1 MRLMCNEYTQRKLG
15 VDAQLCV
22 STEKTNQKLMKN
34 AITILLL
41 LFFLNLSFSQKKQD
55 FTVKSLNGKIE
66 VKINVD
72 DKISWTILHEKDVIL
87 APSEMSM
94 TLDENI
100 VLGKNTV
107 VLNSKKETVNTSF
120 ETPLYKKKSVQN
132 NYNQLTLNFKN
143 DFSIEYR
150 VFDDG
155 AAYRFITKK
164 KKDITVK
171 SEEVVLNFDQDYNTL
186 MPYVRDLRNPKDA
199 FISSFESHYENK
211 KISEFKKDTLAFLPF
226 LIDYKNH
233 KKAVFLEANLE
244 DYAGLFVTNNKNNS
258 GFESRFSKYPLKETN
273 GGFNYLNKLITERAD
288 YLVKTKGT
296 RTFPWRAIVISEN
309 DADLANNDMV
319 QKLAEPSK
327 IKDVSWIKPGKVA
340 WDWWNDWNIYNVDF
354 KAGINTQ
361 TYKYYIDFA
370 SKNKVEYVVLDEG
383 WSVETDIMK
392 HNPNVDLEA
401 LIAYAK
407 DRNVGIILWA
417 SWMAIHDKTEAVFD
431 NYAKLGIKGFKVD
444 FIDRDDAKMV
454 NSVYDIAQ
462 RAANHKLII
471 DFHGMYK
478 PTGIQ
483 RTYPNILNFE
493 GVKGLENNKWT
504 PNDDV
509 PLYDTTIPFIR
520 MMAGPMDYTPGAMR
534 NATKSE
540 FKPSHSNPMSQGT
553 RCHQLALYTIFE
565 APLQMMADSPTAFMK
580 EQESTDFIA
589 KVPTTF
595 DETVSLNGE
604 VGKYISIARRKGN
617 TWYLGSITNWDSRDI
632 TIDFSFL
639 EKGKK
644 FQAEIFSDGLNAD
657 KAATDYKREIITIDS
672 ATKLTYRLA
681 NGGGLAMIIQ

>member
-1 MRLMCNEYTQRKLG
+1 
-15 VDAQLCV
+15 
-22 STEKTNQKLMKN
+22 MKN
-34 AITILLL
+34 TFV
-41 LFFLNLSFSQKKQD
+41 LFCLIIVNLSFSQKKQD
-55 FTVKSLNGKIE
+55 FTVTSPGGKIS
-66 VKINVD
+66 VLVSVN
-72 DKISWTILHEKDVIL
+72 DKISWTISSGKDLIL
-87 APSEMSM
+87 APSEMSL
-94 TLDENI
+94 TLDQNE
-100 VLGKNTV
+100 VLGKNPV
-107 VLNSKKETVNTSF
+107 VINSKKESVNISF
-120 ETPLYKKKSVQN
+120 ETPLYKKKTIQN
-132 NYNQLTLNFKN
+132 NYNQLILNFKN

-155 AAYRFITKK
+155 AAYRFSTKK

-171 SEEVVLNFDQDYNTL
+171 WENVSLNFDQDYSTL
-186 MPYVRDLRNPKDA
+186 MPYVRDLRNPKDPY
-199 FISSFESHYENK
+199 ISSFEAHYENK
-211 KISEFKKDTLAFLPF
+211 KISEFAKDTLAFLPF

-244 DYAGLFVTNNKNNS
+244 DYPGLFVTNNSSKS
-258 GFESRFSKYPLKETN
+258 GFESRFSKYPTKETN
-273 GGFNYLNKLITERAD
+273 GGFNNINRLISERAD

-296 RTFPWRAIVISEN
+296 RNFPWRAIVIAEN

-319 QKLAEPSK
+319 QKLSEPSR
-327 IKDVSWIKPGKVA
+327 IKDISWIKPGKVA
-340 WDWWNDWNIYNVDF
+340 WDWWNDWNIYNIDF

-383 WSVETDIMK
+383 WSLEEDIMK

-401 LIAYAK
+401 LIAYGK
-407 DRNVGIILWA
+407 EKNVGLILWS
-417 SWMAIHDKTEAVFD
+417 SWMALTKNTDGILK
-431 NYAKLGIKGFKVD
+431 NYADLGIKGFKVD
-444 FIDRDDAKMV
+444 FLDRDDAKMV
-454 NSVYDIAQ
+454 NSVYDISQ
-462 RAANHKLII
+462 KAANHKLIL

-483 RTYPNILNFE
+483 RTFPNILNFE

-509 PLYDTTIPFIR
+509 PLYDCTIPFIR

-540 FKPSHSNPMSQGT
+540 FRPSHSTPMSQGT

-595 DETVSLNGE
+595 DETVALDGE
-604 VGKYISIARRKGN
+604 VGKFVSIARKKGN
-617 TWYLGSITNWDSRDI
+617 TWYLGAITNWDSRDI

-644 FQAEIFSDGLNAD
+644 FQAEVFSDGLNAD
-657 KAATDYKREIITIDS
+657 KAAVDYKREIITVDS
-672 ATKLTYRLA
+672 NSKIKYRLA
-681 NGGGLAMIIQ
+681 NGGGLAMIIR

>member
-1 MRLMCNEYTQRKLG
+1 M
-15 VDAQLCV
+15 V
-22 STEKTNQKLMKN
+22 SKKNSMKN
-34 AITILLL
+34 TFILFCFL
-41 LFFLNLSFSQKKQD
+41 FLNLSFSQKKQD
-55 FTVKSLNGKIE
+55 FTVTSPDGKIE
-66 VKINVD
+66 VKINID
-72 DKISWTILHEKDVIL
+72 DKISWSISHQKDLILS
-87 APSEMSM
+87 PSEMSL
-94 TLDENI
+94 TLEENV
-100 VLGKNTV
+100 VLGKNPV
-107 VLNSKKETVNTSF
+107 VLNSKKESINSSF

-132 NYNQLTLNFKN
+132 HYNQLTLNFKN
-143 DFSIEYR
+143 DFSVEFR

-164 KKDITVK
+164 KKNITVK
-171 SEEVVLNFDQDYNTL
+171 SEEVVLNFDKDYNTL
-186 MPYVRDLRNPKDA
+186 MPYVRDLRNPKDQ

-211 KISEFKKDTLAFLPF
+211 KISEFSKDTLAFLPF

-244 DYAGLFVTNNKNNS
+244 DYPGLFVTNNKEKT
-258 GFESRFSKYPLKETN
+258 GFESRFSKYPVQETN

-309 DADLANNDMV
+309 DAALVNNDMV
-319 QKLAEPSK
+319 QKLAEPSR
-327 IKDVSWIKPGKVA
+327 IKDISWIKPGKVA

-392 HNPNVDLEA
+392 HNPNVDLED

-407 DRNVGIILWA
+407 ERNVGIILWA
-417 SWMAIHDKTEAVFD
+417 SWMALTKNTEAVFD
-431 NYAKLGIKGFKVD
+431 NYSKLGVKGFKVD
-444 FIDRDDAKMV
+444 FLDRDDAKMV
-454 NSVYDIAQ
+454 NSVYDISQ
-462 RAANHKLII
+462 KAANHKLII

-483 RTYPNILNFE
+483 RTFSNILNFE

-540 FKPSHSNPMSQGT
+540 FRPNHSAPMSQGT

-580 EQESTDFIA
+580 ERESTDFIA
-589 KVPTTF
+589 KVPTVF
-595 DETVSLNGE
+595 DETIALDGE
-604 VGKYISIARRKGN
+604 VGKYVSIARKKDN
-617 TWYLGSITNWDSRDI
+617 IWYLGVITNWDSRDI

-657 KAATDYKREIITIDS
+657 KAAVDYKKEIITVDS
-672 ATKLTYRLA
+672 TTKLKYRLA
-681 NGGGLAMIIQ
+681 SGGGLAMIIK

>member
-1 MRLMCNEYTQRKLG
+1 
-15 VDAQLCV
+15 
-22 STEKTNQKLMKN
+22 MKK
-34 AITILLL
+34 LLL
-41 LFFLNLSFSQKKQD
+41 YFCLLVLNIAFSQKKQD
-55 FTVKSLNGKIE
+55 FVLNSPNGKIE
-66 VKINVD
+66 VRILVNER
-72 DKISWTILHEKDVIL
+72 ISWTISHEKDLIL
-87 APSEMSM
+87 SPSAMSM
-94 TLDENI
+94 TLDENVI
-100 VLGKNTV
+100 LGQNAV
-107 VLNSKKETVNTSF
+107 VLNSKKESVDTSF
-120 ETPLYKKKSVQN
+120 ESPFYKKKSVQDK
-132 NYNQLTLNFKN
+132 YNQLTLNFKN
-143 DFSIEYR
+143 DFGIEFR

-171 SEEVVLNFDQDYNTL
+171 SEEVSLNFDQDYKTL
-186 MPYVRDLRNPKDA
+186 MPYVRDLRNPKDSY
-199 FISSFESHYENK
+199 ISSFEAHYENK
-211 KISEFKKDTLAFLPF
+211 KISEFAKDTLAFLPF

-244 DYAGLFVTNNKNNS
+244 DYPGLFVTNNKS
-258 GFESRFSKYPLKETN
+258 KLGFESRFSKYPLQEKN
-273 GGFNYLNKLITERAD
+273 GGFNNINKLITERAD
-288 YLVKTKGT
+288 YLVKTKGR

-309 DADLANNDMV
+309 DSALPNNDMV
-319 QKLAEPSK
+319 QKLSEPSK
-327 IKDVSWIKPGKVA
+327 IKDISWIKPGKVA
-340 WDWWNDWNIYNVDF
+340 WDWWNDWNIYNIDF

-383 WSVETDIMK
+383 WSLEDDIMK

-401 LIAYAK
+401 LIVYGK
-407 DRNVGIILWA
+407 QRNVGIILWS
-417 SWMAIHDKTEAVFD
+417 SWMALTKNTTGIFK
-431 NYAKLGIKGFKVD
+431 NYADLGIKGFKVD
-444 FIDRDDAKMV
+444 FLDRDDAKMV

-462 RAANHKLII
+462 KAADYKLLL

-509 PLYDTTIPFIR
+509 PLYDCTIPFIR
-520 MMAGPMDYTPGAMR
+520 MIAGPMDYTPGAMR

-565 APLQMMADSPTAFMK
+565 APLQMMADSPTAYMK

-595 DETVSLNGE
+595 DETVALKSE
-604 VGKYISIARRKGN
+604 VGKHVTIARRKAN
-617 TWYLGSITNWDSRDI
+617 IWYLGAITNWDSREI

-644 FQAEIFSDGLNAD
+644 FEAEIFSDGLNAD
-657 KAATDYKREIITIDS
+657 KAAVDYKREIITIDS
-672 ATKLTYRLA
+672 MTKLKYRLA
-681 NGGGLAMIIQ
+681 SGGGLAMIIK

>member
-1 MRLMCNEYTQRKLG
+1 MERKLG
-15 VDAQLCV
+15 LDALRCV
-22 STEKTNQKLMKN
+22 STEKTNQKLMKKSL
-34 AITILLL
+34 TILLL
-41 LFFLNLSFSQKKQD
+41 LFFVNLSFSQKKQD
-55 FTVKSLNGKIE
+55 FTVKSPNGKIE

-87 APSEMSM
+87 APSEMSI

-100 VLGKNTV
+100 VLGKNAV

-132 NYNQLTLNFKN
+132 NYNQLTLKFKN

-186 MPYVRDLRNPKDA
+186 MPYVRDLRNPKDQY
-199 FISSFESHYENK
+199 ISSFESHYENK

-226 LIDYKNH
+226 LIDYKNY

-244 DYAGLFVTNNKNNS
+244 DYAGLFVTNNKNNF

-370 SKNKVEYVVLDEG
+370 SQNKVEYVVLDEG

-417 SWMAIHDKTEAVFD
+417 SWMAIHDKTEVVFD
-431 NYAKLGIKGFKVD
+431 NYAKLGVKGFKVD

-509 PLYDTTIPFIR
+509 PLYDCTIPFIR

-540 FKPSHSNPMSQGT
+540 FKPSHSTPMSQGT

-595 DETVSLNGE
+595 DETVSLDGE
-604 VGKYISIARRKGN
+604 VGKYISIARRKGS

-644 FQAEIFSDGLNAD
+644 FQADIFSDGLNAD

-681 NGGGLAMIIQ
+681 SGGGLAMIIK

>member
-1 MRLMCNEYTQRKLG
+1 
-15 VDAQLCV
+15 
-22 STEKTNQKLMKN
+22 MKN
-34 AITILLL
+34 TIILFCLL
-41 LFFLNLSFSQKKQD
+41 FLNLSFSQQKQN
-55 FTVKSLNGKIE
+55 FTVNSPDGKIE
-66 VKINVD
+66 VTVAVS
-72 DKISWTILHEKDVIL
+72 DKISWTISHQKDLIL

-94 TLDENI
+94 TLDENT
-100 VLGKNTV
+100 VLGKNPV
-107 VLNSKKETVNTSF
+107 VLNTKKESVNTEF
-120 ETPLYKKKSVQN
+120 ETPLYKKKTVQN
-132 NYNQLTLNFKN
+132 KYNQLVLNFKN
-143 DFSIEYR
+143 DFSIEFR

-155 AAYRFITKK
+155 AAYRFVTKK
-164 KKDITVK
+164 KKNITVK
-171 SEEVVLNFDQDYNTL
+171 WENVSLNFDQDYNTL
-186 MPYVRDLRNPKDA
+186 MPYVRDLRNPKDQ

-211 KISEFKKDTLAFLPF
+211 KISGFSKDTLAFLPF
-226 LIDYKNH
+226 LIDYKNR

-244 DYAGLFVTNNKNNS
+244 DYPGLFVTNNKNKT
-258 GFESRFSKYPLKETN
+258 GFESRFSKYPTQETN

-309 DADLANNDMV
+309 DAALANNDMV
-319 QKLAEPSK
+319 QKLAEPCK
-327 IKDVSWIKPGKVA
+327 IKDISWIKPGKVA

-407 DRNVGIILWA
+407 ERNVGIILWA
-417 SWMAIHDKTEAVFD
+417 SWMALHENIDGVFD
-431 NYAKLGIKGFKVD
+431 NYAKLGVKGFKVD

-462 RAANHKLII
+462 KAANHKLII

-595 DETVSLNGE
+595 DETAALDGE
-604 VGKYISIARRKGN
+604 VGKYVSIARRKGN
-617 TWYLGSITNWDSRDI
+617 TWYLGAITNWDSRDI

-657 KAATDYKREIITIDS
+657 KAATDYKKEIVTVDS
-672 ATKLTYRLA
+672 STKLTYRLA
-681 NGGGLAMIIQ
+681 NGGGLAMIIK

>member
-1 MRLMCNEYTQRKLG
+1 
-15 VDAQLCV
+15 
-22 STEKTNQKLMKN
+22 MKN
-34 AITILLL
+34 VLVLSCFLL
-41 LFFLNLSFSQKKQD
+41 LNLSFSQKKRD
-55 FTVKSLNGKIE
+55 FILNSPNGKIDIRIA
-66 VKINVD
+66 VN
-72 DKISWTILHEKDVIL
+72 DKISWTISHEKDLIL
-87 APSEMSM
+87 APSDMSM

-100 VLGKNTV
+100 VLGKNSV
-107 VLNSKKETVNTSF
+107 VVNSKKESSDSSF
-120 ETPLYKKKSVQN
+120 ETPLYKKKTVQN
-132 NYNQLTLNFKN
+132 KYNQLTINFRN
-143 DFSIEYR
+143 DFSIEFR

-171 SEEVVLNFDQDYNTL
+171 SEEVSLNFDQDYNTL
-186 MPYVRDLRNPKDA
+186 IPYVRDLRNPKDQY
-199 FISSFESHYENK
+199 ISSFESHYESK
-211 KISEFKKDTLAFLPF
+211 KISEFTKDTLAFLPF

-233 KKAVFLEANLE
+233 KKAVFLEAGLE
-244 DYAGLFVTNNKNNS
+244 DYPGIFVTNNKNKT
-258 GFESRFSKYPLKETN
+258 GFESRFSKYPLQETN

-296 RTFPWRAIVISEN
+296 RSFPWRAIVISEN
-309 DADLANNDMV
+309 DSALANNDMV
-319 QKLAEPSK
+319 QKLSEPSK
-327 IKDVSWIKPGKVA
+327 IAVISWIKPGKVA

-392 HNPNVDLEA
+392 HSPNVDLEA

-407 DRNVGIILWA
+407 ERNVGIILWA
-417 SWMAIHDKTEAVFD
+417 SWMALHENIDGVFD
-431 NYAKLGIKGFKVD
+431 NYAKLGVKGFKVD

-462 RAANHKLII
+462 KAANHKLII

-509 PLYDTTIPFIR
+509 PLYDCTIPFIR

-534 NATKSE
+534 NAAKSE

-565 APLQMMADSPTAFMK
+565 APLQMMADSPTAYMK
-580 EQESTDFIA
+580 EQESTNFIA
-589 KVPTTF
+589 RIPTTF

-604 VGKYISIARRKGN
+604 VEKFVTIARKKAD

-657 KAATDYKREIITIDS
+657 KAATDYKKEIVTIDS
-672 ATKLTYRLA
+672 STKLTYRLA
-681 NGGGLAMIIQ
+681 SGGGLAIIIK

>member
-1 MRLMCNEYTQRKLG
+1 
-15 VDAQLCV
+15 
-22 STEKTNQKLMKN
+22 MKN
-34 AITILLL
+34 AFILFCFILVN
-41 LFFLNLSFSQKKQD
+41 FSFAQKKQD
-55 FTVKSLNGKIE
+55 FTLNSPNGKIQ
-66 VKINVD
+66 VKISVT
-72 DKISWTILHEKDVIL
+72 DKISWTISHENDVIL
-87 APSEMSM
+87 APSEMSLA
-94 TLDENI
+94 LDGNS
-100 VLGKNTV
+100 VLGKNAV
-107 VLNSKKETVNTSF
+107 VLNSKKETVNSSF

-132 NYNQLTLNFKN
+132 NYNQLVLNFKN

-155 AAYRFITKK
+155 AAYRFTTKK

-186 MPYVRDLRNPKDA
+186 MPYVRDLRNPKDQ

-233 KKAVFLEANLE
+233 KKAVFLEADLE
-244 DYAGLFVTNNKNNS
+244 DYPGLFVTNNKTKT
-258 GFESRFSKYPLKETN
+258 GFESRFSKYPLQETN

-288 YLVKTKGT
+288 YLIKTKGT
-296 RTFPWRAIVISEN
+296 RTFPWRAIVIAEN
-309 DADLANNDMV
+309 DAALANNDMV
-319 QKLAEPSK
+319 QKLAEPSR
-327 IKDVSWIKPGKVA
+327 IKDISWIKPGKVA

-407 DRNVGIILWA
+407 ERNVGIILWA
-417 SWMAIHDKTEAVFD
+417 SWMAINDKTEAVFD
-431 NYAKLGIKGFKVD
+431 NYAKLGVKGFKVD

-462 RAANHKLII
+462 KAANHKLII
-471 DFHGMYK
+471 DFHGMSK

-540 FKPSHSNPMSQGT
+540 FKPSHSTPMSQGT

-565 APLQMMADSPTAFMK
+565 APLQMMADSPTAFMAA
-580 EQESTDFIA
+580 QESTDYIA
-589 KVPTTF
+589 KIPTTF
-595 DETVSLNGE
+595 DETAALNGE
-604 VGKYISIARRKGN
+604 VGKYVSIARRKGN
-617 TWYLGSITNWDSRDI
+617 TWYLGTITNWDSRDI

-644 FQAEIFSDGLNAD
+644 FQAEIFSDGINAD
-657 KAATDYKREIITIDS
+657 KAATDYKKELITVDS
-672 ATKLTYRLA
+672 TTKLKYRLA
-681 NGGGLAMIIQ
+681 SGGGLAMIIK

>member
-1 MRLMCNEYTQRKLG
+1 
-15 VDAQLCV
+15 
-22 STEKTNQKLMKN
+22 MKN
-34 AITILLL
+34 AFILLCFL
-41 LFFLNLSFSQKKQD
+41 LINSSFSQKKQD
-55 FTVKSLNGKIE
+55 FTVKSPNGKIE

-72 DKISWTILHEKDVIL
+72 DKIIWTISHENDVIL

-100 VLGKNTV
+100 VLGKNAV

-132 NYNQLTLNFKN
+132 NYNQLTLKFKN

-155 AAYRFITKK
+155 AAYRFSTKK

-186 MPYVRDLRNPKDA
+186 MPYVRDLRNPKDQ

-211 KISEFKKDTLAFLPF
+211 KISEFAKDTLAFLPF

-244 DYAGLFVTNNKNNS
+244 DYAGLFVTNNKNKT

-296 RTFPWRAIVISEN
+296 RSFPWRAIVISEN
-309 DADLANNDMV
+309 DSDLANNDMV

-392 HNPNVDLEA
+392 HNPNVDLED

-417 SWMAIHDKTEAVFD
+417 SWMAIHDKVEDVFE
-431 NYAKLGIKGFKVD
+431 NYAKLGVKGFKVD

-483 RTYPNILNFE
+483 RTFPNILNFE

-509 PLYDTTIPFIR
+509 PLYDCTIPFIR

-540 FKPSHSNPMSQGT
+540 FKPSHSTPMSQGT

-580 EQESTDFIA
+580 EQESTNFIA

-604 VGKYISIARRKGN
+604 VGKFVTIARRKGN

-657 KAATDYKREIITIDS
+657 KAATDYKREIITVDS
-672 ATKLTYRLA
+672 TMKLTYRLA
-681 NGGGLAMIIQ
+681 SGGGLAMIIK

>member
-1 MRLMCNEYTQRKLG
+1 MTYM
-15 VDAQLCV
+15 V
-22 STEKTNQKLMKN
+22 SKNNYMKN
-34 AITILLL
+34 TFV
-41 LFFLNLSFSQKKQD
+41 LFCLIIVNLSFSQKKQD
-55 FTVKSLNGKIE
+55 FTVTSPGGKIS
-66 VKINVD
+66 VLVSVN
-72 DKISWTILHEKDVIL
+72 DKISWTISSGKDLIL
-87 APSEMSM
+87 APSEMSL
-94 TLDENI
+94 TLDQNE
-100 VLGKNTV
+100 VLGKNPV
-107 VLNSKKETVNTSF
+107 VINSKKESVNISF
-120 ETPLYKKKSVQN
+120 ETPLYKKKTIQN
-132 NYNQLTLNFKN
+132 NYNQLILNFKN

-155 AAYRFITKK
+155 AAYRFSTKK

-171 SEEVVLNFDQDYNTL
+171 WENVSLNFDQDYSTL
-186 MPYVRDLRNPKDA
+186 MPYVRDLRNPKDPY
-199 FISSFESHYENK
+199 ISSFEAHYENK
-211 KISEFKKDTLAFLPF
+211 KISEFAKDTLAFLPF

-244 DYAGLFVTNNKNNS
+244 DYPGLFVTNNSSKS
-258 GFESRFSKYPLKETN
+258 GFESRFSKYPTKETN
-273 GGFNYLNKLITERAD
+273 GGFNNINRLISERAD

-296 RTFPWRAIVISEN
+296 RNFPWRAIVIAEN

-319 QKLAEPSK
+319 QKLSEPSR
-327 IKDVSWIKPGKVA
+327 IKDISWIKPGKVA
-340 WDWWNDWNIYNVDF
+340 WDWWNDWNIYNIDF

-383 WSVETDIMK
+383 WSLEEDIMK

-401 LIAYAK
+401 LIAYGK
-407 DRNVGIILWA
+407 EKNVGLILWS
-417 SWMAIHDKTEAVFD
+417 SWMALTKNTDGILK
-431 NYAKLGIKGFKVD
+431 NYADLGIKGFKVD
-444 FIDRDDAKMV
+444 FLDRDDAKMV
-454 NSVYDIAQ
+454 NSVYDISQ
-462 RAANHKLII
+462 KAANHKLIL

-483 RTYPNILNFE
+483 RTFPNILNFE

-509 PLYDTTIPFIR
+509 PLYDCTIPFIR

-540 FKPSHSNPMSQGT
+540 FRPSHSTPMSQGT

-595 DETVSLNGE
+595 DETVALDGE
-604 VGKYISIARRKGN
+604 VGKFVSIARKKGN
-617 TWYLGSITNWDSRDI
+617 TWYLGAITNWDSRDI

-644 FQAEIFSDGLNAD
+644 FQAEVFSDGLNAD
-657 KAATDYKREIITIDS
+657 KAAVDYKREIITVDS
-672 ATKLTYRLA
+672 NSKIKYRLA
-681 NGGGLAMIIQ
+681 NGGGLAMIIR

>member
-1 MRLMCNEYTQRKLG
+1 
-15 VDAQLCV
+15 
-22 STEKTNQKLMKN
+22 MKN
-34 AITILLL
+34 ILPFFLV
-41 LFFLNLSFSQKKQD
+41 LFFSNFSFSQKKQD
-55 FTVKSLNGKIE
+55 FILKSPDEKIE
-66 VKINVD
+66 VKVSVN
-72 DKISWTILHEKDVIL
+72 DKISWSISHGKDLIL
-87 APSEMSM
+87 APSAMSM

-100 VLGKNTV
+100 VLGKNQI
-107 VLNSKKETVNTSF
+107 VLNSKKESVNTSF
-120 ETPLYKKKSVQN
+120 ETPFYKKKSVQN
-132 NYNQLTLNFKN
+132 KYNQLVLNFKN

-150 VFDDG
+150 VFNDG

-171 SEEVVLNFDQDYNTL
+171 NEEVVLNFDQDYSTL
-186 MPYVRDLRNPKDA
+186 MPYVRDLRNPKDPY
-199 FISSFESHYENK
+199 ISSFESHYENK
-211 KISEFKKDTLAFLPF
+211 KISEFGKDTLAFLPF

-244 DYAGLFVTNNKNNS
+244 DYPGLFVTHNNAKS

-273 GGFNYLNKLITERAD
+273 GGFNNLNKLITERAD

-309 DADLANNDMV
+309 DAELTNNDMV
-319 QKLAEPSK
+319 QKLSEPSK
-327 IKDVSWIKPGKVA
+327 IKDISWIKPGKVA
-340 WDWWNDWNIYNVDF
+340 WDWWNDWNIYNIDF

-361 TYKYYIDFA
+361 TYQYYIDFA

-407 DRNVGIILWA
+407 ERNVGIILWS
-417 SWMAIHDKTEAVFD
+417 SWMALNENIEGIFE

-454 NSVYDIAQ
+454 NSVYAIAQ
-462 RAANHKLII
+462 KAAKYKLLL

-483 RTYPNILNFE
+483 RTFPNILNFE

-509 PLYDTTIPFIR
+509 PLYDCTIPFIR
-520 MMAGPMDYTPGAMR
+520 MLAGPMDYTPGAMR

-540 FKPSHSNPMSQGT
+540 FKPSHSNPVSQGT
-553 RCHQLALYTIFE
+553 RSHQLALYTIFE
-565 APLQMMADSPTAFMK
+565 APLQMMADSPTAYMK

-589 KVPTTF
+589 KIPTTF
-595 DETVSLNGE
+595 DETFSLNGE
-604 VGKYISIARRKGN
+604 VGKFVTIARRNAN
-617 TWYLGSITNWDSRDI
+617 TWYLGAITNWDSREI

-644 FQAEIFSDGLNAD
+644 FEAEIFSDGLNAD
-657 KAATDYKREIITIDS
+657 KAANDYKREIITVDS
-672 ATKLTYRLA
+672 TTKLTYRLA
-681 NGGGLAMIIQ
+681 SGGGLAMIIK

>member
-1 MRLMCNEYTQRKLG
+1 
-15 VDAQLCV
+15 
-22 STEKTNQKLMKN
+22 MKKSV
-34 AITILLL
+34 TILLL
-41 LFFLNLSFSQKKQD
+41 LFFVNLSFSQKKQD
-55 FTVKSLNGKIE
+55 FILKSPNGKIE

-72 DKISWTILHEKDVIL
+72 DKISWTILHENDVIL

-94 TLDENI
+94 TLEGNI
-100 VLGKNTV
+100 VLGKNAV

-186 MPYVRDLRNPKDA
+186 MPYVRDLRNPKDP

-401 LIAYAK
+401 LIVYAK
-407 DRNVGIILWA
+407 ERNVGIILWA
-417 SWMAIHDKTEAVFD
+417 SWMALHENIDDVFD
-431 NYAKLGIKGFKVD
+431 NYAKLGVKGFKVD

-454 NSVYDIAQ
+454 SSVYDIAQ
-462 RAANHKLII
+462 RASNHKLII

-509 PLYDTTIPFIR
+509 PLYDCTIPFIR

-565 APLQMMADSPTAFMK
+565 APLQMMADSPTAYMK

-604 VGKYISIARRKGN
+604 VGNYISIARRKDN
-617 TWYLGSITNWDSRDI
+617 TWYLGVITNWDSRDI

-644 FQAEIFSDGLNAD
+644 FQAEIFSDGLNGD
-657 KAATDYKREIITIDS
+657 KAATDYKREIITVDS
-672 ATKLTYRLA
+672 TTKLTYRLA
-681 NGGGLAMIIQ
+681 SGGGLAMIIK